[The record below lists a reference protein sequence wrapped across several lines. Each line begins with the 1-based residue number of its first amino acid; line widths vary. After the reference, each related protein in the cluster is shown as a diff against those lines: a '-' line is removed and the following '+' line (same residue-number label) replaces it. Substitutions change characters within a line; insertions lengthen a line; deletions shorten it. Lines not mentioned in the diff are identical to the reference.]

1 MSTRAAEREP
11 DGGRED
17 SVAKSRNAPH
27 PEDDR
32 KPDDVTDVSKPAW
45 KYIAKR
51 TLHEFSRDKC
61 TTLAAALTYY
71 AVLAMFP
78 ALLALLSLLG
88 IFGQAKETTRIL
100 LQVVSSV
107 ADRSVV
113 TVLRE
118 PIEQLASN
126 SAAGFA
132 LVVGLVGAIWS
143 ASGYVG
149 AFAQSMN
156 RIYEVDEGRPIWK
169 LRPVILLI
177 TVILLLIAVV
187 MALLLVVSGPIAQ
200 AIGESIGLGDT
211 AVTVWNIAKWPVL
224 VAFAI
229 VMIAVLYYGTPNV
242 KQPAFRWMSVGSAI
256 ALVVL
261 ALASLGF
268 FFYVSNFGN
277 YNRTYGSIG
286 GMIVLLLW
294 LWIANLSL
302 LFGAEFDAEME
313 RGRQLQGGIEAEE
326 TIQLPPRDTK
336 QSEKNL
342 AKEEK
347 DVDAGREVREQHAD
361 ADATSPSGSGSGAE
375 NAVVGSKRRE

>member
-1 MSTRAAEREP
+1 MSTRTAEHGP
-11 DGGRED
+11 DSGRED

-32 KPDDVTDVSKPAW
+32 KPDSVTEVSKPAW
-45 KYIAKR
+45 KYIVKR

-88 IFGQAKETTRIL
+88 IFGQAKQTTRIL
-100 LQVVSSV
+100 IQVVSSV

-113 TVLRE
+113 TVLRQ
-118 PIEQLASN
+118 PIEQLAGN
-126 SAAGFA
+126 SSAGFA
-132 LVVGLVGAIWS
+132 LVIGLVGAIWS

-169 LRPVILLI
+169 LRPMILLI
-177 TVILLLIAVV
+177 TVVLLLIAVV

-200 AIGESIGLGDT
+200 AIGGAIGLGDT
-211 AVTVWNIAKWPVL
+211 TVTVWNIAKWPVL

-229 VMIAVLYYGTPNV
+229 VMLAVLYYGTPNV
-242 KQPAFRWMSVGSAI
+242 KQPKFRWMSVGSAI

-261 ALASLGF
+261 ALSSLGF
-268 FFYVSNFGN
+268 FFYVSNFGH

-313 RGRQLQGGIEAEE
+313 RGRELQGGIEAEE

-336 QSEKNL
+336 QSDKNL
-342 AKEEK
+342 AKEDK
-347 DVDAGREVREQHAD
+347 DVDSGREVREQHAD
-361 ADATSPSGSGSGAE
+361 SDADDPAE
-375 NAVVGSKRRE
+375 NAVDGSKRRS

>member
-1 MSTRAAEREP
+1 MSTRTQEREP
-11 DGGRED
+11 ESGRED

-32 KPDDVTDVSKPAW
+32 KPDNVTEVSKPAW
-45 KYIAKR
+45 KYIFKR

-88 IFGQAKETTRIL
+88 IFGQAKQTTRIL
-100 LQVVSSV
+100 IQVVSSV
-107 ADRSVV
+107 GDPTVV
-113 TVLRE
+113 AVLRQ
-118 PIEQLASN
+118 PIGQLASN
-126 SAAGFA
+126 SSAGFA
-132 LVVGLVGAIWS
+132 LVVGIVGAIWS

-200 AIGESIGLGDT
+200 AIGDAIGLGDT
-211 AVTVWNIAKWPVL
+211 ALTVWNIAKWPIL

-242 KQPAFRWMSVGSAI
+242 KQPKFRWMSIGSAI

-268 FFYVSNFGN
+268 FFYVSNFSN
-277 YNRTYGSIG
+277 YNKTYGSIG

-313 RGRQLQGGIEAEE
+313 RGRELQGGIEAEE

-336 QSEKNL
+336 QSEKKL

-347 DVDAGREVREQHAD
+347 DVDSGREVREQHSDSEPNPA
-361 ADATSPSGSGSGAE
+361 AE
-375 NAVVGSKRRE
+375 NAVDGSKRRS